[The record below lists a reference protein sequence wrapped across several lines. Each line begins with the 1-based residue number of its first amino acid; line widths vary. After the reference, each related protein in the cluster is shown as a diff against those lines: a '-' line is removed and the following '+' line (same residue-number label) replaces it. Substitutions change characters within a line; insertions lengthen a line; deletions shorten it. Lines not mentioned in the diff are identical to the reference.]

1 MSTFCRCGA
10 VMRPR
15 RGHGHTGSGPA
26 GVSPREAAGVG
37 SRRRTAQETLGA
49 VCPVKASAG

>member
-1 MSTFCRCGA
+1 
-10 VMRPR
+10 MRPR

-37 SRRRTAQETLGA
+37 SRCRTAQETLGA